1 MQQWMS
7 SQKRLICEEQE
18 EEDEASNQHQKSS
31 QLNEDED
38 GQLHALPSESS
49 NSISIDPTDIAIDSL
64 NNTKFQLQLSG
75 AKHTGIG
82 ESSHKSNKET

>member
-1 MQQWMS
+1 MT

-31 QLNEDED
+31 QHNEEDE

-49 NSISIDPTDIAIDSL
+49 NSICVDPTDIAIDSL
-64 NNTKFQLQLSG
+64 INSKFS
-75 AKHTGIG
+75 
-82 ESSHKSNKET
+82 